1 MKAVEK
7 EGKFVFER
15 IRPVSDFFKGSS
27 TFKIQKRKMGHKRIA
42 GRLETGSGATRA
54 ILHPAGES
62 VEEIRKHH
70 GKTMAKY
77 REWAFR
83 RRIRHSYG
91 IKLPF
96 GITV

>member
-15 IRPVSDFFKGSS
+15 IRPMSDFLKG
-27 TFKIQKRKMGHKRIA
+27 TKLKVQKRKMGHKRIA
-42 GRLETGSGATRA
+42 GELESRGYATRA
-54 ILHPAGES
+54 ILHPASEG
-62 VEEIRKHH
+62 VKEIRKHH